1 MKRTA
6 IALAALTG
14 LLGISCSKVPGIPRF
29 NMDYST
35 EEAVL
40 PQYIY
45 VFTPT
50 AVNVWVQGVPV
61 GNGTSVINATN
72 PYDHVIRIPILENA
86 PYTINGF
93 TLTIDWSKH
102 KPNYFPLGA
111 APGGIPPNGGT
122 ATNSSRASAIAQ
134 GATEETFTLENTGL
148 ILRSTTDTNLYL
160 SEQS

>member
-1 MKRTA
+1 ML
-6 IALAALTG
+6 IALVMLTG
-14 LLGISCSKVPGIPRF
+14 LLVISCSRESVPGVPRF

-35 EEAVL
+35 EVAGL

-45 VFTPT
+45 VFTAT
-50 AVNVWVQGVPV
+50 TVNVFVQGVPV
-61 GNGTSVINATN
+61 GDGTTVTNATS

-102 KPNYFPLGA
+102 KLNYFPLSASKNTADASAKAQGA
-111 APGGIPPNGGT
+111 T
-122 ATNSSRASAIAQ
+122 ADASAIAR
-134 GATEETFTLENTGL
+134 GATAETFTLENTGL
-148 ILRSTTDTNLYL
+148 ILRSTIDTNLYL

>member
-1 MKRTA
+1 MKRTV
-6 IALAALTG
+6 IALAAFTG
-14 LLGISCSKVPGIPRF
+14 GILAISCSEVPGPPRF

-35 EEAVL
+35 EEAGL

-45 VFTPT
+45 IFT
-50 AVNVWVQGVPV
+50 AASVNVFDQGVPI
-61 GNGTSVINATN
+61 GDGTTVTNATS

-86 PYTINGF
+86 SYTINGF

-102 KPNYFPLGA
+102 KPNYFPLSA
-111 APGGIPPNGGT
+111 SKNT
-122 ATNSSRASAIAQ
+122 ADASAKAQ
-134 GATEETFTLENTGL
+134 GATAETFTLENTGL

>member
-1 MKRTA
+1 MKRML

-14 LLGISCSKVPGIPRF
+14 LLVISCSEVPGVPRF

-35 EEAVL
+35 EVAGL

-45 VFTPT
+45 VFTAT
-50 AVNVWVQGVPV
+50 SVNVFVQGVPV
-61 GNGTSVINATN
+61 GDGTTVTNATS

-102 KPNYFPLGA
+102 KPNYFPLTTSK
-111 APGGIPPNGGT
+111 NT
-122 ATNSSRASAIAQ
+122 TDLSAKAQ
-134 GATEETFTLENTGL
+134 GATEETFTPRKYRPHLCVPP
-148 ILRSTTDTNLYL
+148 STRIFT
-160 SEQS
+160 